1 MNSQG
6 STTLTAA
13 ELSDVGQRARRR
25 IAYRLLPFVF
35 LLYVI
40 NYIDRVNVSF
50 ANLRM
55 SADLGFSDRV
65 YGLGVGMFYITYVLF
80 EIPGAIIVERWSAR
94 KWTARIMISWGIVTI
109 LTGFVQ
115 TAGQFYA
122 ARFFLGA
129 AESSFF
135 PGMVVYLTHWFRGRE
150 RSRAIACLYAAVP
163 AGSLIGSP
171 MAGWLLGVH
180 WRLLAGWRWLFILE
194 GIPAIVVGI
203 VTVFYLTDWPAQAG
217 WLPQDERDW
226 LVNELQ
232 AELQAT
238 KNIRNYTIIEAFC
251 DRRILRLILAY
262 FLALTGALGTIYWIP
277 TFVKRLSG
285 FSTHAV
291 TSLLLIPSL
300 IGIAGM
306 LINGWHSDKTTERHW
321 HSTIPLLAAGSM
333 FGLLTI
339 FRHEV
344 PLAIAY
350 LLLGSGFFY
359 AFYPVFWSIPT
370 AMLSESAAAATF
382 GLINSIGQLGGFAGN
397 YAIGFLNDRTHSL
410 AASFAFIA
418 LVYLAAGGLV
428 LSLRASNRIDV
439 LRRSS

>member
-1 MNSQG
+1 
-6 STTLTAA
+6 
-13 ELSDVGQRARRR
+13 
-25 IAYRLLPFVF
+25 
-35 LLYVI
+35 
-40 NYIDRVNVSF
+40 
-50 ANLRM
+50 
-55 SADLGFSDRV
+55 
-65 YGLGVGMFYITYVLF
+65 
-80 EIPGAIIVERWSAR
+80 
-94 KWTARIMISWGIVTI
+94 
-109 LTGFVQ
+109 
-115 TAGQFYA
+115 
-122 ARFFLGA
+122 
-129 AESSFF
+129 
-135 PGMVVYLTHWFRGRE
+135 
-150 RSRAIACLYAAVP
+150 
-163 AGSLIGSP
+163 
-171 MAGWLLGVH
+171 
-180 WRLLAGWRWLFILE
+180 
-194 GIPAIVVGI
+194 
-203 VTVFYLTDWPAQAG
+203 
-217 WLPQDERDW
+217 
-226 LVNELQ
+226 
-232 AELQAT
+232 
-238 KNIRNYTIIEAFC
+238 
-251 DRRILRLILAY
+251 
-262 FLALTGALGTIYWIP
+262 
-277 TFVKRLSG
+277 
-285 FSTHAV
+285 
-291 TSLLLIPSL
+291 
-300 IGIAGM
+300 M